1 MVALDPV
8 RPLRPPVS
16 KALGEAIMSQ
26 FVVVVFSDKVGA
38 DKGSLS
44 LKKLGTEGMTI
55 YRSVVCTEN
64 FIRIDWSKESPNVS
78 AQ

>member
-44 LKKLGTEGMTI
+44 LKNLAL
-55 YRSVVCTEN
+55 
-64 FIRIDWSKESPNVS
+64 KE
-78 AQ
+78 